1 MCQYIKEEAGRVYFL
16 KEYAIP
22 FFLQQG
28 LTIQCTL
35 EFTAHLKGVKQ

>member
-22 FFLQQG
+22 FFYSKDLH
-28 LTIQCTL
+28 
-35 EFTAHLKGVKQ
+35 FGVH